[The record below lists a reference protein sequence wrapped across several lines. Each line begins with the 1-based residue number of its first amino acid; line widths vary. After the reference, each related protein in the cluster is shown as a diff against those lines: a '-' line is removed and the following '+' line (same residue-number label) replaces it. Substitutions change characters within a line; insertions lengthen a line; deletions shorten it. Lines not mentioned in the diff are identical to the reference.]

1 MTKIYNAEQQQFIRD
16 ARSEYCE
23 YASEIDKQ
31 KQYTKELFESLV
43 DKLGIDPK
51 EDKESVNA
59 IKRGFKMYYKDNKNE
74 EKAIIEGAITIAEIL

>member
-31 KQYTKELFESLV
+31 KQYTKELFEALV

-51 EDKESVNA
+51 EDKES
-59 IKRGFKMYYKDNKNE
+59 IKALRKGFALYYKDTKDE
-74 EKAIIEGAITIAEIL
+74 EQRVIDGAITIAGL

>member
-1 MTKIYNAEQQQFIRD
+1 MTKVYNAEQQQFIRD

-31 KQYTKELFESLV
+31 KQYTKELFEALV

-51 EDKESVNA
+51 EDKES
-59 IKRGFKMYYKDNKNE
+59 IKSLRKGFALYYKDTKE
-74 EKAIIEGAITIAEIL
+74 EDQRVMDGAVTIAEL

>member
-31 KQYTKELFESLV
+31 KQYTKELFEALV

-51 EDKESVNA
+51 EDKES
-59 IKRGFKMYYKDNKNE
+59 IKALRKGFALYYKDTKE
-74 EKAIIEGAITIAEIL
+74 EDQRVMDGAITIAEL

>member
-1 MTKIYNAEQQQFIRD
+1 MTKIYNADQQQFIRD

-51 EDKESVNA
+51 EDKES
-59 IKRGFKMYYKDNKNE
+59 IKSLRKGFALYYKDTKE
-74 EKAIIEGAITIAEIL
+74 EDQRVMDGAITIAEL

>member
-31 KQYTKELFESLV
+31 KQYTKELFEALV

-51 EDKESVNA
+51 EDKES
-59 IKRGFKMYYKDNKNE
+59 IKALKKGFALYYKDTKE
-74 EKAIIEGAITIAEIL
+74 EEQRVIDGAVSIAEL

>member
-1 MTKIYNAEQQQFIRD
+1 MTKIYNADQQQFIRD

-31 KQYTKELFESLV
+31 KQYTKELFEALV

-51 EDKESVNA
+51 EDKESVKA
-59 IKRGFKMYYKDNKNE
+59 LRKGFALYYKDTKDE
-74 EKAIIEGAITIAEIL
+74 EQRVMDGAVTIAEL

>member
-51 EDKESVNA
+51 EDKESVKA
-59 IKRGFKMYYKDNKNE
+59 LKKGFALYYKDTKE
-74 EKAIIEGAITIAEIL
+74 EDQRVMDGAVTIAEL

>member
-31 KQYTKELFESLV
+31 KQYTKELFEALV

-51 EDKESVNA
+51 EDKESVKA
-59 IKRGFKMYYKDNKNE
+59 LRKGFALYYKDTKE
-74 EKAIIEGAITIAEIL
+74 EEQRVIDGAVTIAGL

>member
-31 KQYTKELFESLV
+31 KQYTKELFEALI
-43 DKLGIDPK
+43 DRLGLDPK
-51 EDKESVNA
+51 EQKEDIKSL
-59 IKRGFKMYYKDNKNE
+59 KRGFAIYYKETQDE
-74 EKAIIEGAITIAEIL
+74 EESVVSGAVEIARM

>member
-31 KQYTKELFESLV
+31 KQYTKELFEALV

-51 EDKESVNA
+51 EDKESVKA
-59 IKRGFKMYYKDNKNE
+59 LRKGFALYYKDTKDE
-74 EKAIIEGAITIAEIL
+74 EQRVIDGAITIAGL

>member
-1 MTKIYNAEQQQFIRD
+1 MTKIYNADQQQFIRD

-51 EDKESVNA
+51 EDKES
-59 IKRGFKMYYKDNKNE
+59 IKSLRKGFALYYKDTKE
-74 EKAIIEGAITIAEIL
+74 EEQRVIDGAITIAGL

>member
-16 ARSEYCE
+16 ARTEYCN

-31 KQYTKELFESLV
+31 KQYTKELFEALV

-51 EDKESVNA
+51 EDKES
-59 IKRGFKMYYKDNKNE
+59 IKSLKKGFALYYKDTKE
-74 EKAIIEGAITIAEIL
+74 EDQRVMDGAVTIAEL

>member
-16 ARSEYCE
+16 ARSEYCN

-31 KQYTKELFESLV
+31 KQYTKELFEALV

-51 EDKESVNA
+51 EDKESVKA
-59 IKRGFKMYYKDNKNE
+59 LKKGFALYYKDTKE
-74 EKAIIEGAITIAEIL
+74 EEQRVIDGAVTIAEL

>member
-16 ARSEYCE
+16 ARSEYCN

-31 KQYTKELFESLV
+31 KQYTKELFEALV

-51 EDKESVNA
+51 EDKESVKA
-59 IKRGFKMYYKDNKNE
+59 LRKGFALYYKDTKE
-74 EKAIIEGAITIAEIL
+74 EEQRVIDGAITIAGL

>member
-1 MTKIYNAEQQQFIRD
+1 MTKIYNADQQQFIRD

-31 KQYTKELFESLV
+31 KQYTKELFEALV

-51 EDKESVNA
+51 EDKES
-59 IKRGFKMYYKDNKNE
+59 IKSLRKGFALYYKDTKE
-74 EKAIIEGAITIAEIL
+74 EDQRVMDGAITIAEM

>member
-16 ARSEYCE
+16 ARSEYCN

-31 KQYTKELFESLV
+31 KTYTKEMFEALV

-51 EDKESVNA
+51 EDKESVKA
-59 IKRGFKMYYKDNKNE
+59 LRKGFALYYKDTKDE
-74 EKAIIEGAITIAEIL
+74 DQRVMDGAVTIACL

>member
-31 KQYTKELFESLV
+31 KQYTKELFEALV

-51 EDKESVNA
+51 EDKES
-59 IKRGFKMYYKDNKNE
+59 IKALRKGFALYYKDTKE
-74 EKAIIEGAITIAEIL
+74 EDQRVMDGAVSIAEM

>member
-31 KQYTKELFESLV
+31 KQYTKELFEALV

-51 EDKESVNA
+51 EDKES
-59 IKRGFKMYYKDNKNE
+59 IKSLRKGFALYYKDTKE
-74 EKAIIEGAITIAEIL
+74 EEQRVIDGAVTIAEL

>member
-16 ARSEYCE
+16 ARSEYCN

-31 KQYTKELFESLV
+31 KQYTKELFEALV

-51 EDKESVNA
+51 EDKESVKA
-59 IKRGFKMYYKDNKNE
+59 LRKGFALYYKDTKE
-74 EKAIIEGAITIAEIL
+74 EEQRVIDGAVTIAEL

>member
-16 ARSEYCE
+16 ARSDYCH

-31 KQYTKELFESLV
+31 KTYTKEMFEALV

-51 EDKESVNA
+51 EDKESVKA
-59 IKRGFKMYYKDNKNE
+59 LRKGFALYYKDTKE
-74 EKAIIEGAITIAEIL
+74 EEQRVIDGAVTIAGL

>member
-31 KQYTKELFESLV
+31 KQYTKELFEALV

-51 EDKESVNA
+51 EDKESVKA
-59 IKRGFKMYYKDNKNE
+59 LRKGFALYYKDTKE
-74 EKAIIEGAITIAEIL
+74 EDQRVMDGAVTIAEL

>member
-31 KQYTKELFESLV
+31 KQYTKELFEALV

-51 EDKESVNA
+51 EDKESVKA
-59 IKRGFKMYYKDNKNE
+59 LKKGFALYYKDTKE
-74 EKAIIEGAITIAEIL
+74 EDQRVMDGAVSIAEL

>member
-1 MTKIYNAEQQQFIRD
+1 MTKIYNAQQQQFIRD

-31 KQYTKELFESLV
+31 KQYTKELFEALV

-51 EDKESVNA
+51 EDKESVKSL
-59 IKRGFKMYYKDNKNE
+59 KRGFSLYYKDTKE
-74 EKAIIEGAITIAEIL
+74 EEQRVIDGAVEIAEM

>member
-31 KQYTKELFESLV
+31 KQYTKEDKETGKSI
-43 DKLGIDPK
+43 KLGFKLFYNETKDEQLSIT
-51 EDKESVNA
+51 ENA
-59 IKRGFKMYYKDNKNE
+59 AF
-74 EKAIIEGAITIAEIL
+74 IAEMGEDN

>member
-31 KQYTKELFESLV
+31 KQYTKELFEALV

-51 EDKESVNA
+51 EDKESVKA
-59 IKRGFKMYYKDNKNE
+59 LRKGFALYYKDTKE
-74 EKAIIEGAITIAEIL
+74 EEQRVIDGAVSIAEL

>member
-1 MTKIYNAEQQQFIRD
+1 MTKIYNADQQQFIRD

-51 EDKESVNA
+51 EDKESVKA
-59 IKRGFKMYYKDNKNE
+59 LRKGFALYYKDTKE
-74 EKAIIEGAITIAEIL
+74 EDQRVMDGAITIAEL

>member
-51 EDKESVNA
+51 EDKESVKA
-59 IKRGFKMYYKDNKNE
+59 LRKGFALYYKDTKE
-74 EKAIIEGAITIAEIL
+74 EDQRVMDGAVTIAEL